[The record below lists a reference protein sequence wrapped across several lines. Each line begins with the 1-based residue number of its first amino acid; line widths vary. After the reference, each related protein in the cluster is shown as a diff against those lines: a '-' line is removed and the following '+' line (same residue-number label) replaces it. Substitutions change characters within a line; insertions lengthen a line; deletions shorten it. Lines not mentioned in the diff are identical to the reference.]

1 MRRPRPRPCQCM
13 VEQAADRRSEI
24 LLGRARLLVL
34 GGLETA
40 APRRK
45 VPPMEDAT
53 QHGGQETT
61 LLLRNQGWLMG
72 MVFVVVGT
80 VRKRQEFQK
89 LGNQDQDKLRPRE
102 HSNSRKF
109 EVRAAPLVGGRADIL
124 FDVQSFRGLRGGQK
138 NATRLT
144 SRRNTALAGSP
155 TYASIFCRSAPVSWS
170 ASQALTTGRKD

>member
-1 MRRPRPRPCQCM
+1 
-13 VEQAADRRSEI
+13 
-24 LLGRARLLVL
+24 
-34 GGLETA
+34 
-40 APRRK
+40 

-61 LLLRNQGWLMG
+61 LLLGNQGWLMG

-109 EVRAAPLVGGRADIL
+109 EVRAAL

-155 TYASIFCRSAPVSWS
+155 TCASIFCRSAPVSWS